1 NSSRYDQSKSTNY
14 GFVSPNTLDNS
25 RFDDAIK
32 NLNSPEELKLMNKTL
47 NLGCRVGQNVKVYKA
62 VGSWRDGAEHSVLIT
77 LTSDEKRMRYFVSR
91 LGKYSRQK
99 AVLYF
104 HQQPGGKATI
114 YILYSPGQRTT
125 LRDLA
130 FILDQAGVSF
140 RTLVPLR
147 RGTIIY
153 VVDTDGQL
161 RANVMVAARQLRTQ
175 VRSKSGT
182 AAFIGDDSD

>member
-1 NSSRYDQSKSTNY
+1 HRPRMTSRSIKRAAFLLLLCLLWVSFLAAQTPNSSRYDQSKSTNY

-114 YILYSPGQRTT
+114 YILYSPG
-125 LRDLA
+125 
-130 FILDQAGVSF
+130 
-140 RTLVPLR
+140 
-147 RGTIIY
+147 
-153 VVDTDGQL
+153 
-161 RANVMVAARQLRTQ
+161 
-175 VRSKSGT
+175 
-182 AAFIGDDSD
+182 